1 MDIVQIAAGNE
12 REAATRR
19 QALDAV
25 ASTLTGL
32 GSNADKA
39 LSLMPIDTTPFSNTD
54 VVYQTLFRSSWV
66 ARKIV
71 QLPPGDMLRRWRDFE
86 GLGEDQQKAVRR
98 IEDAV
103 FLRRALY
110 DVQQLTRRNG
120 GAVLLMDLEDN
131 RQPFEPIGNIRSI
144 RGLYPIERSNVT
156 VMPSDTF
163 LSYYPFGKEPEIYYI
178 YGHPVHQSRV
188 IPFRG
193 NFLPSSNQREDN
205 YFFGDSVLGPIFEEL
220 LQNMSVRQT
229 VAQLVQEVGT
239 PIYQLQNLWAMLG
252 TKKYQQLTDYL
263 QFINST
269 KSTHNAVL
277 MDLADKLELLQV
289 QFNGLFQTMKE
300 FREPICAAA
309 DIPMTKFWGTSP
321 GGLNATGESDIRNY
335 YDGLESDRTQSID
348 PALTKLDPIL
358 LPLAGVAPEEP
369 YTWQPLWQ
377 PTEKEQA
384 ENERTEADAML
395 KKAMTLRTLFDI
407 GARDDELAAQARE
420 WGLLPEGADLEMD
433 LSAAFLDLEE
443 VEHDDLDAP
452 APPPPAEEAEALAS
466 LEQE

>member
-1 MDIVQIAAGNE
+1 MDIVQIAAENE
-12 REAATRR
+12 RDTAVRR
-19 QALDAV
+19 MALDAV

-39 LSLMPIDTTPFSNTD
+39 LSLLPIDTTPFSSSS
-54 VVYQTLFRSSWV
+54 VVYHTLFRSSWV

-71 QLPPGDMLRRWRDFE
+71 QLPPGDMLRRWRKFE
-86 GLGEDQQKAVRR
+86 GLDEEKQKAVRQ
-98 IEDAV
+98 IEDEIY
-103 FLRRALY
+103 LRRALY
-110 DVQQLTRRNG
+110 DVQILTRRNG

-131 RQPFEPIGNIRSI
+131 RQPHESIGNVRRI

-156 VMPSDTF
+156 VMPCDTF
-163 LSYYPFGKEPEIYYI
+163 LSYYPFGKEPELYYI

-193 NFLPSSNQREDN
+193 NFLPSQHQSEDN
-205 YFFGDSVLGPIFEEL
+205 YFFGESTLAPIFEEL

-252 TKKYQQLTDYL
+252 TKQYQQLTDYL
-263 QFINST
+263 QFVNST
-269 KSTHNAVL
+269 KSTHNAVIL
-277 MDLADKLELLQV
+277 DLADKLELLQV

-309 DIPMTKFWGTSP
+309 DIPMTRFWGSSP

-335 YDGLESDRTQSID
+335 YDSLEDQRGQNVD

-358 LPLAGVAPEEP
+358 LPLAGVEPDEP
-369 YTWQPLWQ
+369 YEWPPLWQ

-384 ENERTEADAML
+384 ENERTQADAML
-395 KKAMTLRTLFDI
+395 KKAMVLRTLFDI
-407 GARDDELAAQARE
+407 GARDDELAAQAKE
-420 WGLLPEGADLEMD
+420 WGLLPEQAGVDVD
-433 LSAAFLDLEE
+433 LSAPFLNLEGM
-443 VEHDDLDAP
+443 EHDDLDAL
-452 APPPPAEEAEALAS
+452 APLSTEAAQPEPG
-466 LEQE
+466 EPE